1 MKQHNLVLYNTRERK
16 KTTFVPLDTEQQLVK
31 MYTCGPTVYNYA
43 HIGNL
48 RTYVFE
54 DILKRTLL
62 FYGFK
67 VKHVMNIT
75 DVGHL
80 TDDADH
86 GEDKMEKGAHREG
99 KTVWDIA
106 ERYTLAFQKNLKDL
120 NILDPDVW
128 CKATAHIPQQIALI
142 QKLEEKG
149 LTYRLEDG
157 IYYNT
162 AQFPE
167 YKNFA
172 RLDIENIKAGAR
184 VEMVEGKKNPT
195 DFALWKF
202 SPQNGPKRQMEW
214 DSPWG
219 IGFPGWHIECSAMSM
234 HYLGEQFDIHCGGID
249 HIPVHHTNEIAQ
261 VEAVTDKLWVNFWL
275 HGEFLVVQ
283 STQDKEGEA
292 KRMGKSEGNFLT
304 LEVLK
309 SKNYHPLAY
318 RYFLLNAHYRSQLV
332 YTEDAM
338 QSAQRGFLNFREKII
353 QLREAAAFSQE
364 AKRMIHEEYIDQ
376 FFQAIGDDLNSPQAL
391 ATAWKVLADSN
402 LSATEKLHTLEK
414 LDEVLGL
421 GIAQMKTQNEEIP
434 SEIAQLLEQRIQ
446 ARKEKDWKKADI
458 LRDQIKKMGY
468 EILDGKEGIKVK
480 KLSQ

>member
-1 MKQHNLVLYNTRERK
+1 MKNLVLYNTRERK
-16 KTTFVPLDTEQQLVK
+16 KIPFIALDPEQKLVK

-48 RTYVFE
+48 RTYIFE

-62 FYGFK
+62 FYGFQ

-80 TDDADH
+80 TDDADR
-86 GEDKMEKGAHREG
+86 GEDKMEKGAFREG
-99 KTVWDIA
+99 KSVWDIA
-106 ERYTLAFQKNLKDL
+106 QRYTDAFKQNLKDL
-120 NILDPDVW
+120 NILDPNIW
-128 CKATAHIPQQIALI
+128 CKATDHIAQQIDLI
-142 QKLEEKG
+142 QKLEAKG

-184 VEMVEGKKNPT
+184 VEVVEGKKNPT

-202 SPQNGPKRQMEW
+202 SPKDGPKRQMEW
-214 DSPWG
+214 ESPWG

-261 VEAVTDKLWVNFWL
+261 VEAVTNKLWVNFWL

-283 STQDKEGEA
+283 ASSDKEGDT

-318 RYFLLNAHYRSQLV
+318 RYLLLNAHYRSQLI

-338 QSAQRGFLNFREKII
+338 QSAQRGFVNFKEKII
-353 QLREAAAFSQE
+353 QLKESIGKEKNLKAG
-364 AKRMIHEEYIDQ
+364 IHEDYVSQ
-376 FFQAIGDDLNSPQAL
+376 FFQAIGDDLNTPQAL
-391 ATAWKVLADSN
+391 AVAWKILGDSS
-402 LSATEKLHTLEK
+402 LSPLEKLQTLEK

-421 GIAQMKTQNEEIP
+421 GVAQMKAETQEIP
-434 SEIAQLLEQRIQ
+434 AEISQILEERIH
-446 ARKEKDWKKADI
+446 ARKEKDWKKSDL
-458 LRDQIKKMGY
+458 LRDKIKAMGY
-468 EILDGKEGIKVK
+468 EVLDGKDGMKVK
-480 KLSQ
+480 KIQ